1 MRLGR
6 SVRSAGER
14 EGQGVSLEMK
24 VTEAGA
30 GLPLSTQSKQQGE
43 DDSASVWRWLI
54 GCLYQGDVNLESS
67 FQELAYVGLH
77 MGGESGV
84 C

>member
-1 MRLGR
+1 MRLSR

-43 DDSASVWRWLI
+43 DDSASV
-54 GCLYQGDVNLESS
+54 
-67 FQELAYVGLH
+67 
-77 MGGESGV
+77 
-84 C
+84 